1 MDNNHLKAT
10 PKYLKNKGYNLN
22 PKSYKDVPG
31 WINDAE
37 FIYKE
42 MVDEAKDGDHF
53 VEIGTLLGQSTTR
66 MAELIKKSRKEIKF
80 DTIDLF
86 WSVQHIVKHYW
97 ECGHPYQ
104 FSVYMEE
111 LEKLNADCLDVSKH
125 PLRQLNLLDYV
136 NFITCDEK
144 YAYRLYDDNSLKFV
158 WIDGDHGPDVVY
170 NHLVNFWPKLK
181 IGGVIGGDDIHYKDV
196 LNDVKKFTKENNIE
210 ITYSHN
216 GFKVI
221 K

>member
-1 MDNNHLKAT
+1 MDKPV
-10 PKYLKNKGYNLN
+10 PKYWKKKYNIRDFE
-22 PKSYKDVPG
+22 SYKDVPG

-42 MVDEAKDGDHF
+42 IVDKAQDGDHF
-53 VEIGTLLGQSTTR
+53 VEIGTFLGQSTTY
-66 MAELIKKSRKEIKF
+66 MAELIKKSKKRISF
-80 DTIDLF
+80 DAIDL
-86 WSVQHIVKHYW
+86 YW
-97 ECGHPYQ
+97 LIPHTINNYKEAGHPKSFYDYYNNIMKKWDM
-104 FSVYMEE
+104 SII
-111 LEKLNADCLDVSKH
+111 DVIKH
-125 PLRQLNLLDYV
+125 PMRIIGVDKYV

-144 YAYRLYDDNSLKFV
+144 YSYKLYNDNSLKFV
-158 WIDGDHGPDVVY
+158 WIDGDNGPNVVY

-181 IGGVIGGDDIHYKDV
+181 TGGVIAGDDIAYIDV
-196 LNDVKKFTKENNIE
+196 LNDVKKFTKENNLE